1 MPDRRHCLPT
11 HDLCARVTRASLV
24 RSAACAYR
32 CTHPQEH
39 SAPRADDSSSSS
51 SDHNALQAAAAPSRA
66 CGPGQPSCQTC
77 LAMKS
82 PHNAHTYARPHTY
95 TAGRQ
100 TPRSPGRVRRAALNG
115 NTDKLRWASRSPQ
128 PRVPWRALRTGPL
141 ARGRQVRAG
150 LPSRSDHG
158 VPTPGC
164 CWCFAARSHR
174 MLRVRRPPSALP
186 SAQEARTARWERDA
200 IKQSR
205 KGRMVEECTLHSS
218 VWWE

>member
-1 MPDRRHCLPT
+1 MTAAATTMSCSSILSGLR
-11 HDLCARVTRASLV
+11 TRAAQL
-24 RSAACAYR
+24 
-32 CTHPQEH
+32 PNL
-39 SAPRADDSSSSS
+39 PR
-51 SDHNALQAAAAPSRA
+51 HEVTTTTPIR
-66 CGPGQPSCQTC
+66 
-77 LAMKS
+77 M
-82 PHNAHTYARPHTY
+82 HARTPIGY

-100 TPRSPGRVRRAALNG
+100 TSRSPDRVRRAALNG